1 MIMFTK
7 VMWVVFN
14 RSCDHDQQIIHG
26 GRHEATH
33 ACTKKMQV
41 PANVTG
47 VFLLIFLMRKK
58 A

>member
-26 GRHEATH
+26 GRHEE
-33 ACTKKMQV
+33 KMQV

-47 VFLLIFLMRKK
+47 VFLLIFLIWKK